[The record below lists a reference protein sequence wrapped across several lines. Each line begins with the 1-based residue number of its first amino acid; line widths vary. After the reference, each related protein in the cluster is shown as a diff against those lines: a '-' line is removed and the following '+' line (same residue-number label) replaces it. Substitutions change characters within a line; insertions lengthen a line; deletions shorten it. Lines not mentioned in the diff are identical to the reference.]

1 MGNGRRR
8 FLLATAA
15 LASTASAWLAEACS
29 PTAPQ
34 TFLPDVSLPA
44 FDSAAAP
51 LGFDGGPEPVRV
63 SVLSSAGPSAGTVVV
78 FHDASGKVLGS
89 TTTDSKGHAER
100 LLAAGGGVSVLMG
113 SVKSGTLSA
122 VTYLGVEP
130 GDLLFAYDTT
140 SGPTYAYATIQS
152 LASPTP
158 SGAVSYQPTT
168 GTCTTYPFT
177 QLPATNFLSADCFNR
192 AGRFPVLIEA
202 FDQSSV
208 NLGFSFVK
216 DQAIDADGGV
226 WMDAATWS
234 SAQATWTANVTNGT
248 IAPQIVF
255 GEVASFVPI
264 PHIGSTQSVGDGGF
278 IPAQWSFHPGYA
290 DFFQT
295 EVSVGGSTTSG
306 TTFTVMATRSAATTK
321 DGNVTFDLGQLPPA
335 IGTLTS
341 DFLTTPARPTLTF
354 KPDAP
359 VPAAVGTYAMFTW
372 TNPGTSNSWT
382 IVAPPTMTTITA
394 PELPT
399 SAVDWTPTSMLN
411 SFVPEVVMMS
421 GDGLKSYA
429 DFRKAAAALPP
440 PNYNILPLMI
450 APMLPF
456 DGTLMLTAVGPTPG

>member
-34 TFLPDVSLPA
+34 TFLPDVSLPS

-51 LGFDGGPEPVRV
+51 LVVDGGPQPVRV
-63 SVLSSAGPSAGTVVV
+63 SVVSMTGPSVGTVVV
-78 FHDASGKVLGS
+78 FHDASGKVLAS
-89 TTTDSKGHAER
+89 TTTDSAGHAER
-100 LLAAGGGVSVLMG
+100 MLDAGAGVSVLMG

-140 SGPTYAYATIQS
+140 TTPTYAYETIQS

-158 SGAVSYQPTT
+158 TGAVSYQPTT
-168 GTCTTYPFT
+168 GTCTTSPFT
-177 QLPATNFLSADCFNR
+177 QLPATFFLSSDCFNR
-192 AGRFPVLIEA
+192 AGRFPVLVEA
-202 FDQSSV
+202 FDNGSA
-208 NLGFSFVK
+208 NLGFSFLK
-216 DQAIDADGGV
+216 DQAIDSDGGV

-234 SAQATWTANVTNGT
+234 SGQATWTANLTNGSV
-248 IAPQIVF
+248 APQVTF

-264 PHIGSTQSVGDGGF
+264 PHIGSAQPLGDGGF
-278 IPAQWSFHPGYA
+278 VPSQWSFHPGYA

-295 EVSVGGSTTSG
+295 EVSVSNPTNVGATITL
-306 TTFTVMATRSAATTK
+306 VATRSPATTK
-321 DGNVTFDLGQLPPA
+321 DGSVTFDLGQLPPA
-335 IGTLTS
+335 ISTLTS
-341 DFLTTPARPTLTF
+341 DFLTTPAQPNLTF

-359 VPAAVGTYAMFTW
+359 VPSAVGTYAVFTW

-382 IVAPPTMTTITA
+382 IVAPPTLTTIMA
-394 PELPT
+394 PELPPT
-399 SAVDWTPTSMLN
+399 AVAWTPTTMLN
-411 SFVPEVVMMS
+411 ASVPEVVMMS
-421 GDGLKSYA
+421 GEGLKSYA
-429 DFRKAAAALPP
+429 EFRKAAAALPP
-440 PNYNILPLMI
+440 PNFNMLPIMI

-456 DGTLMLTAVGPTPG
+456 DGTLALTAVGNPG